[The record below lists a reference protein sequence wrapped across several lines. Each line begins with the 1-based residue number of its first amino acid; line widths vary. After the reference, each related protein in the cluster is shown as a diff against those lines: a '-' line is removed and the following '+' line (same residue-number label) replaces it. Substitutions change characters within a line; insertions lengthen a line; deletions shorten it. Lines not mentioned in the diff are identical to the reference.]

1 MPTVI
6 ILLAINCAFIL
17 LDILTGFLQALKNKI
32 LSSKVMREGLLHKCA
47 EILLYVLSVALMYG
61 CKYVD
66 IGLDIPSPQ
75 IITVY
80 LVVMESVSIVENLK
94 KINPDLTD
102 NPFEHKINK

>member
-1 MPTVI
+1 MSTI
-6 ILLAINCAFIL
+6 MILLAINCAFIA
-17 LDILTGFLQALKNKI
+17 LDILTGFLQALKNKA

-61 CKYVD
+61 CKYID

-102 NPFEHKINK
+102 NPFEHKISK